1 MQNTPL
7 HNDILGADMLLN
19 IKKSGGSEI
28 SFGSSRSKSGKKKH
42 SSSSSSS
49 SSDIDVKSYSSARKR
64 KPIVDDASSTISS
77 ISSSSSSSSG
87 SSSSMMSSISSQI
100 ETRRLTQDEIMTLKR
115 ELLYQ
120 FDRMERKGM
129 KVPKKFT
136 LASSLDEM
144 KLEFDR
150 LKADKEVDISVK
162 FQRKVLMAVVTGTEF
177 FNSKF
182 DPFSIK
188 LDGWSESINE
198 NLIDY
203 DEVFEELHQKY
214 KGKAKM
220 APELKLL
227 FMLGGSAF
235 MYHLSNTMFKSSFP
249 GIETVMKQNP
259 DLMKQF
265 ASATIN
271 TMTNNSMGQAP
282 QSQPPPAPASSGGG
296 LGGLLSGLFGFNTP
310 STPPP
315 AASAGPPRTQM
326 RGPTNV
332 DDILRDFQRQ
342 QQNEQQQTPG
352 SNNDRLEVMSTIS
365 ESEIS
370 EMPED
375 ASVSGV
381 FPTKGRKVGKSAA
394 AAARRTLDI

>member
-1 MQNTPL
+1 MN
-7 HNDILGADMLLN
+7 
-19 IKKSGGSEI
+19 
-28 SFGSSRSKSGKKKH
+28 
-42 SSSSSSS
+42 
-49 SSDIDVKSYSSARKR
+49 
-64 KPIVDDASSTISS
+64 
-77 ISSSSSSSSG
+77 
-87 SSSSMMSSISSQI
+87 
-100 ETRRLTQDEIMTLKR
+100 LKR
-115 ELLYQ
+115 EMIYQ

-144 KLEFDR
+144 KLEYER
-150 LKADKEVDISVK
+150 LKTDREIDISVK
-162 FQRKVLMAVVTGTEF
+162 FQRKVMMAIVTGTEF
-177 FNSKF
+177 FNNKF
-182 DPFSIK
+182 DPFSVK

-198 NLIDY
+198 NLMDY
-203 DEVFEELHQKY
+203 DEVFEELHNKY

-249 GIETVMKQNP
+249 GLETVMKQNP

-271 TMTNNSMGQAP
+271 TMANGAMGGAP
-282 QSQPPPAPASSGGG
+282 NKPPAQSGGGGG
-296 LGGLLSGLFGFNTP
+296 LGGLLSGLFGFGGGGGGGPFGGGAP
-310 STPPP
+310 SGPPQPPP
-315 AASAGPPRTQM
+315 APRAQM

-332 DDILRDFQRQ
+332 DDILREFQTQ
-342 QQNEQQQTPG
+342 QQAAQSGTPHPPA
-352 SNNDRLEVMSTIS
+352 SINNDRLEVMSTIS

-370 EMPED
+370 EMPDD

-381 FPTKGRKVGKSAA
+381 FPTRGRKKAGGSSAA
-394 AAARRTLDI
+394 AAARRTLNI